1 MKLRRQLN
9 LPVSTLRVQKMLH
22 DAEFLEYCTLK
33 KAPRMNA
40 LCRHNRFKWCRKYIC
55 EDERSECTSSSA
67 MRRGGASMVLM
78 VSDTTCRIPEFHK
91 KTSVRGEW
99 LAEV

>member
-33 KAPRMNA
+33 KAPRMNV
-40 LCRHNRFKWCRKYIC
+40 LCRHNRLKWYRNYVR
-55 EDERSECTSSSA
+55 EDARSGCISSSA
-67 MRRGGASMVLM
+67 MRRGGASMVLI
-78 VSDTTCRIPEFHK
+78 VSDTTCRIPESHE